1 MHGAVIETEMTGDS
15 FGRTNPLNESQ
26 SDPVFQNYTA
36 HSESHENVGSLL
48 WTWHQIITGRL
59 FDAEGIWLPARLWI
73 FQLGQIL
80 LSAFV
85 CAGLFEL
92 IKKAVKEADSANDVL
107 PAGLPQWVYDIV
119 PTGREVKFA
128 LIPASCVA
136 VVVCASV
143 MLVYIPR

>member
-1 MHGAVIETEMTGDS
+1 MAGDS
-15 FGRTNPLNESQ
+15 YGRTNPLHESH
-26 SDPVFQNYTA
+26 SDPVFQIYTV
-36 HSESHENVGSLL
+36 HRESRENVGSFS

-73 FQLGQIL
+73 FQVGQIF

-85 CAGLFEL
+85 CAALFDL
-92 IKKAVKEADSANDVL
+92 TKRAVQEADSANDVL

-136 VVVCASV
+136 VFVCASLI
-143 MLVYIPR
+143 LVYIPR